1 MRVLGIDPGSRVT
14 GFGVVGAEGGVV
26 TVIASGTVA
35 PPAGAGFAAR
45 LRAVHEG
52 IRAVIARHEP
62 DEAAIEDAFLAKN
75 VKTVAQISQVRG
87 VLLLA
92 LEMAGLPFTEYAP
105 REVKLAVSGN
115 GNASKEQVERMVA
128 RLLALPSRS
137 GSLDESD
144 ALAVALCHAHRA
156 GRAGRAQTIGGGRRA

>member
-1 MRVLGIDPGSRVT
+1 VRVLGIDPGSRAT
-14 GFGVVGAEGGVV
+14 GFGVVGAERGAV
-26 TVIASGTVA
+26 TVIASGTVEA
-35 PPAGAGFAAR
+35 PASAAFSER

-52 IRAVIARHEP
+52 IRAVIAEHAP

-92 LEMAGLPFTEYAP
+92 LEMAGLPVTQYAP

-115 GNASKEQVERMVA
+115 GNASKEQVGRMVA
-128 RLLALPSRS
+128 RLLALPATAE
-137 GSLDESD
+137 SLDESD
-144 ALAVALCHAHRA
+144 ALAVALCHAHRVA
-156 GRAGRAQTIGGGRRA
+156 RGGRRA

>member
-14 GFGVVGAEGGVV
+14 GFGVVGAAGGVV

-35 PPAGAGFAAR
+35 SPANAGFAAR

-62 DEAAIEDAFLAKN
+62 DEAAIEDAFLGKN

-92 LEMAGLPFTEYAP
+92 LEMAGLPVTEYSP

-128 RLLALPSRS
+128 RLLALPARS

-144 ALAVALCHAHRA
+144 ALAVALCHAYRA
-156 GRAGRAQTIGGGRRA
+156 ARRGTPAGARA

>member
-14 GFGVVGAEGGVV
+14 GFGVVDAERGAV
-26 TVIASGTVA
+26 TLVASGIVA
-35 PPAGAGFAAR
+35 PPAGAGFTAR

-52 IRAVIARHEP
+52 IRDVIARHEP
-62 DEAAIEDAFLAKN
+62 HEAAIEDAFLAKN

-92 LEMAGLPFTEYAP
+92 LEMAGLPVTEYAP

-115 GNASKEQVERMVA
+115 GNASKEQVEGMVA
-128 RLLALPSRS
+128 RLLSLPTRAE
-137 GSLDESD
+137 SLDESD

-156 GRAGRAQTIGGGRRA
+156 RRAARLGAAAGARA

>member
-1 MRVLGIDPGSRVT
+1 MRVLGIDPGSRAT
-14 GFGVVGAEGGVV
+14 GFGVVGAERGTV
-26 TVIASGTVA
+26 TVIASGTVEA
-35 PPAGAGFAAR
+35 RPGAAFAER

-52 IRAVIARHEP
+52 IREVIAKHGP
-62 DEAAIEDAFLAKN
+62 DAAAIEDAFLAKN

-92 LEMAGLPFTEYAP
+92 LEMAGLPVTEYSP

-115 GNASKEQVERMVA
+115 GNASKEQVARMVS
-128 RLLALPSRS
+128 RLLVLPASA

-144 ALAVALCHAHRA
+144 ALAVALCHAHRCA
-156 GRAGRAQTIGGGRRA
+156 GARRA